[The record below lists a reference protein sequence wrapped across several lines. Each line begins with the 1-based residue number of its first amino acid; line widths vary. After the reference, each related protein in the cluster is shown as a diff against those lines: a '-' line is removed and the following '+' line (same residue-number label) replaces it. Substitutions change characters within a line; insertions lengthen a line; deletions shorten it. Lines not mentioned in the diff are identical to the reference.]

1 MSRKANVRDIIDI
14 ADHEVVMSDGGI
26 ITIEDHLDDIKS
38 TIYEE
43 FELEANHSQLKKYVF
58 KNYIDK
64 INYLIVEDEI
74 IYD

>member
-14 ADHEVVMSDGGI
+14 ADHEVFMSDGGI
-26 ITIEDHLDDIKS
+26 ITIEDSLAIIKEL
-38 TIYEE
+38 IYEE